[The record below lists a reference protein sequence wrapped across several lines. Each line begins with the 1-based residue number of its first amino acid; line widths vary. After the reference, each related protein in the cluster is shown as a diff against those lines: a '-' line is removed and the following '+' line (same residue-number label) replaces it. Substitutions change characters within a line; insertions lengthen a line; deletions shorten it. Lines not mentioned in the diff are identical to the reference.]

1 MRLSDI
7 LKRTSASPTP
17 AQTTAQVP
25 VPPPTKPPQPSEQFS
40 AAPVS
45 FAAEPQ
51 IAPAAAPQSSS
62 AEEVYSRA
70 ILKIKEIITGVEKN
84 VPFGGNILIV
94 PELVNAIE
102 TQPEEILILAD
113 RATPDIY
120 LYGHCVNVTIF
131 SLLLGH
137 TFGFDRQ
144 RMIALGFC
152 ALLHDIGMVRF
163 LSIVQKKEKLTDAE
177 YAAVRKHPLQGQ
189 SIVHQFTGMRAETKA
204 VIIEVMARV
213 HDPKL
218 LNDPEVDR
226 SNDIAAFARIISVA
240 DVYEALTHPRSFR
253 DRFLPHEAL
262 KTMIN
267 TASPDYDSEMLKAF
281 IERISIYPPG
291 SYVRLNTDEIARV
304 TGINRGLPT
313 RPKVKILVGP
323 TRERLPAPRFVDLAA
338 TPMIFIK
345 EAVDETRLALP
356 DKKLALEL
364 KAVRWW
370 VKGL

>member
-7 LKRTSASPTP
+7 IKRSSTPPAVPQQNAP
-17 AQTTAQVP
+17 AQPAPQTPQ
-25 VPPPTKPPQPSEQFS
+25 PPQTPSRAVPTEQP
-40 AAPVS
+40 AAPQCP
-45 FAAEPQ
+45 AP
-51 IAPAAAPQSSS
+51 APAASNNP
-62 AEEVYSRA
+62 EEIYSRA

-84 VPFGGNILIV
+84 TPFGGNILIV
-94 PELVNAIE
+94 PELVSAIE
-102 TQPEEILILAD
+102 NQPEEILMLAD

-120 LYGHCVNVTIF
+120 LYGHCINVTIF
-131 SLLLGH
+131 ALLLGH

-144 RMIALGFC
+144 RMISLGFC

-163 LSIVQKKEKLTDAE
+163 LSIVQKKEKLTEAE

-189 SIVHQFTGMRAETKA
+189 AIVHQFTGMRAETKA

-218 LNDPEVDR
+218 LNDPDVDR

-267 TASPDYDSEMLKAF
+267 TPSPDYDSEMLKAF

-304 TGINRGLPT
+304 IGINRGLPT

-323 TRERLPAPRFVDLAA
+323 TRERLPAPRMVDLAA